1 MQPRSE
7 DRYLFH
13 LAAWLEAMDEDE
25 LSDEAG
31 TGDQAAATHEAG
43 FREFRP
49 LNFNGRNSAIFEG
62 ESARSHPHANLTTA
76 PQSAGGAHQSQL
88 LHIERITRKSLL
100 EHPLLAPRL
109 DEIYDKARMQNPALP
124 ATLEK
129 FVNETIDEERGTK
142 VVVNGHVN

>member
-1 MQPRSE
+1 MKIAEIELLGWTSEEEEKAWAQACLGFDHGGHDMQPRSE

-43 FREFRP
+43 SREFRP

-62 ESARSHPHANLTTA
+62 ETVREFWL
-76 PQSAGGAHQSQL
+76 
-88 LHIERITRKSLL
+88 
-100 EHPLLAPRL
+100 
-109 DEIYDKARMQNPALP
+109 
-124 ATLEK
+124 
-129 FVNETIDEERGTK
+129 FC
-142 VVVNGHVN
+142 